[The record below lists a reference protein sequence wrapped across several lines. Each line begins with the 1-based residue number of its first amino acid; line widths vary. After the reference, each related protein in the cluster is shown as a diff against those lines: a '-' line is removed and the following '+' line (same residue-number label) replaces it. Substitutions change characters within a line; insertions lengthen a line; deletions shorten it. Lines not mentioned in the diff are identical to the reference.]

1 MDLILI
7 QTNHQQQQMML
18 LQIQQI
24 VEVELIVLLMQ
35 LK

>member
-24 VEVELIVLLMQ
+24 VEVELIVLLVQ

>member
-7 QTNHQQQQMML
+7 QTNHQQQMML
-18 LQIQQI
+18 LQIQPI